1 MYILEHAQQ
10 MNASAQNAMLKLLE
24 EGPAYAAFLLIADN
38 GGGLLQ
44 TVRSRCEQLDLAP
57 LAPAECLTQLKKLF
71 PGRPEDELKK
81 AALDCQGVLG
91 RAIEDLTGGDSQLER
106 SALLLADAL
115 EGGGEWQLFQASMAL
130 EKAPKDGVV
139 PLLERTRAVVAD
151 RIAGAQDKKRLLKAA
166 GLLEQLRQA
175 AALNANPGQLA
186 GWLCAGMFQDK

>member
-1 MYILEHAQQ
+1 M
-10 MNASAQNAMLKLLE
+10 
-24 EGPAYAAFLLIADN
+24 
-38 GGGLLQ
+38 
-44 TVRSRCEQLDLAP
+44 
-57 LAPAECLTQLKKLF
+57 
-71 PGRPEDELKK
+71 
-81 AALDCQGVLG
+81 
-91 RAIEDLTGGDSQLER
+91 
-106 SALLLADAL
+106 

-151 RIAGAQDKKRLLKAA
+151 CIAVAQDKKRLLKAA